1 MQPCGRDRRLKAQ
14 GSNTGSNPMRDLSPA
29 RWNAGAAVVTAWL
42 AAFGVSADAHELRI
56 EHVTIVSPERSSP
69 LRDATVSIRDD
80 RIVSISAPT
89 KRARSPKTADRVI
102 DGRGLYLVPGL
113 IDSHVHVNEVP
124 GMTAPQ
130 EQAHPDIA
138 RAAREQIPRSYLYF
152 GFTTLVDLISTPAQ
166 VADWNAHETH
176 PDLYFCAA
184 APIMDG
190 YPMSWSPKPQRYQPF
205 PYMLIEPGEH
215 VTVPAGFD
223 QSKQTPQAVV
233 ARIKADGATCIKSFF
248 ERGFGDDKNLP
259 VPQLDTIRTLVQ
271 AAHEARMPVFLHANG
286 AEAQAFALKA
296 GVDAIAHGLWHWGD
310 PAAGPE
316 LTPATKQ
323 VLDGVLES
331 RMGWQPTLQVLYG
344 ELDLFEPS
352 YLSDP
357 QLTRVL
363 PAGLI
368 EWYRSAEGQWFHDV
382 LNSNVLPKDAAES
395 NDAAAKRNAAR
406 TFFEPYIA
414 RNRTAMAYL
423 AKHDARFLFGT
434 DTPSAPTYANPPGLN
449 AWLEMRR
456 LVEAGLTPGQ
466 IFRAATLNNAEAV
479 GLGHEIGTVQAG
491 KRANLL
497 LLRRDPTVD
506 IQAYD
511 DIASIILHGRVFAR
525 EEFAADGGREPPK
538 H

>member
-1 MQPCGRDRRLKAQ
+1 M
-14 GSNTGSNPMRDLSPA
+14 
-29 RWNAGAAVVTAWL
+29 
-42 AAFGVSADAHELRI
+42 
-56 EHVTIVSPERSSP
+56 
-69 LRDATVSIRDD
+69 SIRDD
-80 RIVSISAPT
+80 RIVSISAST
-89 KRARSPKTADRVI
+89 QRARSPKPAEQVI
-102 DGRGLYLVPGL
+102 DGRGLFLIPGL

-124 GMTAPQ
+124 GMTSPQ

-152 GFTTLVDLISTPAQ
+152 GFTTLIDLISTPAQ

-184 APIMDG
+184 APLIDG
-190 YPMSWSPKPQRYQPF
+190 YPMSWAPKPQRYQSF
-205 PYMLIEPGEH
+205 PYMLIEPGEQ
-215 VTVPAGFD
+215 VEVPAGFD
-223 QSKQTPQAVV
+223 RSAQTPRAVV
-233 ARIKADGATCIKSFF
+233 ARTKADGATCIKSFF
-248 ERGFGDDKNLP
+248 ERGFAGPEKLP
-259 VPQLDTIRTLVQ
+259 VPKLETIRELVR

-286 AEAQAFALKA
+286 AEAQAFALEA
-296 GVDAIAHGLWHWGD
+296 GVDVIAHGLWHWGD

-316 LTPATKQ
+316 LTPAVKQ

-331 RMGWQPTLQVLYG
+331 KMGWQPTLQVLYG
-344 ELDLFEPS
+344 EIDLFEPS

-363 PAGLI
+363 PTSLI

-382 LNSNVLPKDAAES
+382 LNSNVLSKDAAAS
-395 NDAAAKRNAAR
+395 NDAAAKRNAAHAL
-406 TFFEPYIA
+406 FAPYIA
-414 RNRTAMAYL
+414 RNRSATAYL

-456 LVEAGLTPGQ
+456 LVEAGLTPAQ
-466 IFRAATLNNAEAV
+466 IFRAATLNNAEAM

-497 LLRRDPTVD
+497 LLRRDPTQD
-506 IQAYD
+506 TQAYN
-511 DIASIILHGRVFAR
+511 DIVSVILHGRAFAR
-525 EEFAADGGREPPK
+525 NEFAANGGEPPR